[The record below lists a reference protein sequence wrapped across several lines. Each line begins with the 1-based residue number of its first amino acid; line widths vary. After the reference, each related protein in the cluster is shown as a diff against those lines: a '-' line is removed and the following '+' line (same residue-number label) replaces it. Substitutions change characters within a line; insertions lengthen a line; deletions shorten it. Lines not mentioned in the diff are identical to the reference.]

1 MYLCTHTLWK
11 LPKWELE
18 NSNTVSFSL
27 QSQGLE
33 RGCQD
38 GAQGMA
44 RRGERGVGGEPLRGS
59 QCSPSSSAT
68 DPPPVDRE
76 NHSPH

>member
-1 MYLCTHTLWK
+1 MSLCTRTLWK
-11 LPKWELE
+11 PPKWELE

-38 GAQGMA
+38 GGQGMA
-44 RRGERGVGGEPLRGS
+44 RRVGSWWG
-59 QCSPSSSAT
+59 AT
-68 DPPPVDRE
+68 SGFSVQPIKFS
-76 NHSPH
+76 H